1 MTSKFFLVFLSI
13 ILVLIHLNHQNSRL
27 SHWFP
32 WFPMIFMNKSM
43 IFHDFPMDFRRD
55 FRIPRGGRTPSGCNS
70 GGRYGLR
77 HRCGFVDFF
86 FSVDA
91 GENVG
96 QKWWE
101 IPGKSW
107 ENLDKIM
114 EMLENDVKFLKTFLE
129 FDKYWKMMI
138 HDDHMFFSMR
148 SPLLRTSPLFC
159 SKTNLSWLSWEI
171 HPMTEKIGC
180 RSFCF
185 TYSNV

>member
-1 MTSKFFLVFLSI
+1 MTSNFFLVFLSI

-86 FSVDA
+86 FPVDA

-107 ENLDKIM
+107 GNHGKIWI
-114 EMLENDVKFLKTFLE
+114 KSWRC
-129 FDKYWKMMI
+129 WKMMWNSWKHSWNLTNTGKWWFMMI
-138 HDDHMFFSMR
+138 I
-148 SPLLRTSPLFC
+148 C
-159 SKTNLSWLSWEI
+159 SFLCA
-171 HPMTEKIGC
+171 HH
-180 RSFCF
+180 
-185 TYSNV
+185 Y